1 MVKKTAIQKSLKQK
15 IDEFLEALA
24 DFSQAG
30 IKVGELYVELVDAHP
45 NAKEE
50 ILKAALEKGLSFS
63 TQFLNGMEK
72 IGRHEMHWRL
82 LTGLNEG
89 NATQIRKLEFSEQKE
104 VFNDRKYPLLLAD
117 GDNVMVDIK
126 KVSRQLAK
134 QIIGD
139 GCIRDIASQKVY
151 LAENP
156 AEQQQ
161 AVEVVDPYRITSKGL
176 LK

>member
-1 MVKKTAIQKSLKQK
+1 
-15 IDEFLEALA
+15 
-24 DFSQAG
+24 
-30 IKVGELYVELVDAHP
+30 
-45 NAKEE
+45 
-50 ILKAALEKGLSFS
+50 
-63 TQFLNGMEK
+63 LNGMEK

-126 KVSRQLAK
+126 KVSRQQAK

-176 LK
+176 LILSANIIITRAKLREILNSM